1 MNPLRTNMNIVTVGR
16 ILVVLSMVL
25 AMSVVVSAQTDGQA
39 IYDIVIR
46 NGRVLDGAGNPPIFA
61 DVAIRDGRFARIGV
75 VTGRGRQ
82 EIDAAGRYVS
92 PGWIDMMDQ
101 SGAALLENG
110 LAENKL
116 QEGITSAIGG
126 EGGTPVPVEK
136 IPEYFGTLQRQGI
149 SINFGTYF
157 SETQAR
163 VAVLG
168 HEGRAPNSEELERM
182 KAVMEQAMKA
192 GVMGMTTAL
201 IYPPSS
207 FAATPELIEVA
218 KSAAKYGGI
227 YASHIRG
234 EGKEVVGAVDELIDI
249 SEKAGLPAEIFHLK
263 VAYSPGWGTL
273 MKQVGQRVDAARS
286 RGLDVAADLYV
297 YTAGGTG
304 LEATIP
310 SWAHE
315 GGQDAMLKRLAD
327 PQTRERL
334 KREIREGSP
343 GWWNIVE
350 AAGGWDGIVL
360 VNANNPANAHY
371 EGKKMS
377 EVAREMGKD
386 PADAAFDLV
395 SQGKGRVM
403 ALYYMMSEN
412 DIETALR
419 FPWTSIGSDAGSAL
433 GPGKPDAIG
442 LPHPRAYG
450 NFPRVLSEYVRERHV
465 LTLPEA
471 IRKMTSW
478 PATRMRLAD
487 RGVVREGLW
496 ADAVIFDFDKI
507 QDRSTYEN
515 PNVYPQGIDWV
526 LVNGDVVID
535 HGRHTGARPGKV
547 LYGPGRKIAQAQAE
561 ATAPVVALPLDVR
574 VPQPPA
580 PFHAD
585 GQTHLVYEINLSNL
599 GANECVLDRVVVMP
613 AGGDKP
619 LATYEGQKTIDALAR
634 PGMPELRGPA
644 KLAIGA
650 GQRAV
655 LYVWV
660 SLAPG
665 AEVPSTLSHRITVR
679 VGEARRE
686 FSIDAARI
694 ALERAPKTIAPPLRG
709 GGWLAG
715 NGPSNTSGHRRGV
728 IPIDGQARIPQRFA
742 IDWVQLRP
750 DGTTHEGDPKDNHNY
765 RAYGQPVYAVAD
777 ATVSAVKDGIPENV
791 PGAASRAVPITLDTV
806 GGNHV
811 ILNLGD
817 GVYAFY
823 AHLQPGS
830 IQVKLGDK
838 VRSGQALALLGNSG
852 NSTEPHLHF
861 HLIDANSPLGGEGL
875 PYVYPAFDLEGRTGG
890 LRADRMDWKP
900 LASPER
906 HSLEIP
912 LENEVVRFEAG
923 ASASNK

>member
-1 MNPLRTNMNIVTVGR
+1 MNSLRRNMRIGR
-16 ILVVLSMVL
+16 SLTLLIVVLVL
-25 AMSVVVSAQTDGQA
+25 SVGVSAQNTA
-39 IYDIVIR
+39 PEIYDIVIR
-46 NGRVLDGAGNPPIFA
+46 NSRVLDGAGNPAILA
-61 DVAIRDGRFARIGV
+61 DVAIRDGHFARIGV
-75 VTGRGRQ
+75 VTGRGRK
-82 EIDAAGRYVS
+82 EIDAVGRYVS

-116 QEGITSAIGG
+116 QEGVTTAIAG

-136 IPEYFGTLQRQGI
+136 IPEYFSTLQRQGI

-163 VAVLG
+163 VAILG
-168 HEGRAPNSEELERM
+168 HESRAPNADELERM
-182 KAVMEQAMKA
+182 KAIMEQAMKA
-192 GVMGMTTAL
+192 GAMGMTTAL

-227 YASHIRG
+227 YASHVRG
-234 EGKEVVGAVDELIDI
+234 EGKEVVSAVDELIEI

-263 VAYSPGWGTL
+263 AAYGPGWGTL
-273 MKQVGQRVDAARS
+273 MKAIGQHVDAARS

-297 YTAGGTG
+297 YAAGGTG

-315 GGQDAMLKRLAD
+315 GGQDALIKRLAD
-327 PQTRERL
+327 PQIRERL
-334 KREIREGSP
+334 KHEIREGSP

-360 VNANNPANAHY
+360 VNANNPANARY

-412 DIETALR
+412 DIENALR
-419 FPWTSIGSDAGSAL
+419 FPWTSIGSDAGTAL

-450 NFPRVLSEYVRERHV
+450 NFPRVLGQYVRERHV

-487 RGVVREGLW
+487 RGVVREGMW
-496 ADAVIFDFDKI
+496 ADIVIFDA
-507 QDRSTYEN
+507 DRIHDCATYEK
-515 PNVYPQGIDWV
+515 PNLYPEGIDWV
-526 LVNGDVVID
+526 LVNGEVVID
-535 HGRHTGARPGKV
+535 HGHHTGARPGKI
-547 LYGPGRKIAQAQAE
+547 LYGPGRRIAQVQAE
-561 ATAPVVALPLDVR
+561 ATAPIVTLPIDVR
-574 VPQPPA
+574 VPKPPA

-585 GQTHLVYEINLSNL
+585 RKIHLVYEINLSNL
-599 GANECVLDRVVVMP
+599 GVNECVLDRLVVMP
-613 AGGDKP
+613 ANPADKP
-619 LATYEGQKTIDALAR
+619 LAAYEAQELVDALAR
-634 PGMPELRGPA
+634 PGMPDLRGA
-644 KLAIGA
+644 SKLAIGP

-660 SLAPG
+660 S
-665 AEVPSTLSHRITVR
+665 VPEDVQIPTVLSHKLTVR

-686 FSIDAARI
+686 FSIDAART
-694 ALERAPKTIAPPLRG
+694 AVEPAPKVIASPLRG
-709 GGWLAG
+709 DAWLAG

-728 IPIDGQARIPQRFA
+728 IPIDGEARIPQRFA

-750 DGTTHEGDPKDNHNY
+750 DGTTHEGDPKDNRNY
-765 RAYGQPVYAVAD
+765 RAYGQPVYAVANG
-777 ATVSAVKDGIPENV
+777 TISAVKDGIPENV
-791 PGAASRAVPITLDTV
+791 PGATSRAVPITLDTV
-806 GGNHV
+806 AGNHV
-811 ILNLGD
+811 IINLGD

-830 IQVKLGDK
+830 IKVKLGDK
-838 VRSGQALALLGNSG
+838 VRAGQVLAALGNSG

-861 HLIDANSPLGGEGL
+861 HLINANSPLGGEGL
-875 PYVYPAFDLEGRTGG
+875 PYAYQAFELEGRTSG
-890 LRADRMDWKP
+890 LRAERMDWIRLP
-900 LASPER
+900 SPELHR
-906 HSLEIP
+906 LEMP
-912 LENEVVRFEAG
+912 LENEVVRFAAG
-923 ASASNK
+923 GVTGNN